1 MSIGYIFFYF
11 YVQKLYIMQ
20 DKNTRIMLKTISL
33 SQRKL
38 SSFSYEN
45 LIMIFE
51 TNLSE
56 DEIFQGVKLKVY

>member
-1 MSIGYIFFYF
+1 ME
-11 YVQKLYIMQ
+11 

-38 SSFSYEN
+38 SSFSYEY

-56 DEIFQGVKLKVY
+56 GEIFQGVKLKIY